1 MWIRALLVVA
11 ISVGSIALLACI
23 VALVRD
29 TTGHDWYAAG
39 KLTLAEL
46 LIEFDFDHRASVEY
60 RTRNGAVLTL
70 SRFDLQFSGEAL
82 YARHHIFRAAGNAIE
97 LGAWCGLG
105 GALLCLALIRRPKDE
120 RRVQR
125 TSFEPDH
132 VQRPEARERFAPPPA
147 RPGFVAL
154 PPAKPVPVRASEDR
168 SPLSNA
174 PRPPKPE
181 PAGERRGQAGVGNDD
196 ARDPRSPPK
205 DGAAR
210 DPGKPP
216 STGTDAG
223 RQGDQAQP
231 SPARRKRKYGR
242 WI

>member
-11 ISVGSIALLACI
+11 IGVVSMAVLACI

-29 TTGHDWYAAG
+29 TTGHDWYATG
-39 KLTLAEL
+39 KLILAEV
-46 LIEFDFDHRASVEY
+46 LIELDFDHRTPVEY
-60 RTRNGAVLTL
+60 RTRKGAVVTL
-70 SRFDLQFSGEAL
+70 ARGDIMYSGEAL
-82 YARHHIFRAAGNAIE
+82 AARYYLVRTTTRAMG
-97 LGAWCGLG
+97 LGAWCGFG

-132 VQRPEARERFAPPPA
+132 VQQPGARERFVPPPA

-154 PPAKPVPVRASEDR
+154 PPAKPVPDRASEDR

-181 PAGERRGQAGVGNDD
+181 PIGERRGQAGVGND
-196 ARDPRSPPK
+196 ARARRSPPK
-205 DGAAR
+205 GGAAR
-210 DPGKPP
+210 DPDKPP
-216 STGTDAG
+216 PTGPDAG

-231 SPARRKRKYGR
+231 APGRRKRKYGR